1 MMSVFNVGVAMFSSN
16 TTILALDGAELAVNG
31 SETKSV
37 AVVEAALNP
46 VAVVYTITNT
56 WLIFRIA

>member
-1 MMSVFNVGVAMFSSN
+1 MSVFNVGVAMFSSN

-46 VAVVYTITNT
+46 VAVPPSLLFSPNT
-56 WLIFRIA
+56 VKLL